1 MKMAWFLSYDI
12 IKIKNND
19 DLGGENN
26 MFDNNEHSS
35 KRKYGWVDQWAK
47 MTGERAKI
55 DAKVNNTYI
64 VYATKDGLVKE
75 FPNGEV
81 KPYIEEGQEKSNE
94 L

>member
-1 MKMAWFLSYDI
+1 MS
-12 IKIKNND
+12 
-19 DLGGENN
+19 EH
-26 MFDNNEHSS
+26 NESS
-35 KRKYGWVDQWAK
+35 QKRKYGWVNQWAK

-64 VYATKDGLVKE
+64 VYSTKDGLVKE

-81 KPYIEEGQEKSNE
+81 KPFIKEGQEKLNE